1 MGEVMRG
8 LATISR
14 DLFERYATHEGD
26 AAAIRRDGHWVHAR
40 QIELARWQAANF
52 DEIDDRNLAL
62 GIAEESGE
70 LSEARNG
77 PDVEDAMGD
86 VAIFLGQLLHANR
99 MSLEPVITGHPDDS
113 SLRDAA
119 SMRESVGRICHVV
132 LKGRQKIRGFE
143 DPAVYRIQLLLAGWD
158 VAVSHGVTPKI
169 YLQVSERVLA
179 RSWR

>member
-1 MGEVMRG
+1 MGGVMQG
-8 LATISR
+8 LGDASR
-14 DLFERYATHEGD
+14 ALFERYAAHAGD
-26 AAAIRRDGHWVHAR
+26 VASIRRDGHWVHAR
-40 QIELARWQAANF
+40 QIELARWQAENF
-52 DEIDDRNLAL
+52 DEIDDRNFAL

-77 PDVEDAMGD
+77 PDVADAMGD

-99 MSLEPVITGHPDDS
+99 LSLEPIIKGHPDDS

-132 LKGRQKIRGFE
+132 LKGRQKIRGI
-143 DPAVYRIQLLLAGWD
+143 DNPDVYRTKLLLAAWD

-169 YLQVSERVLA
+169 YLEVSERVLA
-179 RSWR
+179 RSWK